1 MTGNLR
7 TLQAQARVLD
17 FLVALTE
24 HVVGA
29 APPAPGNLRVIR
41 RLHGELDPWQEPV
54 PDLEALARRYGLSVR
69 AMHEGFKREYGQS
82 LHAYL
87 SDLRLCAA
95 RAALQRERLPL
106 KVLADRLGYAD
117 VSHFSNAFTR
127 KFGYRP
133 GGARRER
140 GAEETV

>member
-133 GGARRER
+133 GGARRP
-140 GAEETV
+140 